1 MVDQIRKPGVNIT
14 QVVGGTPPTPV
25 TATLV
30 PCIVGPAYE
39 VVELIGDDGTAST
52 ESQVSTSAGP
62 LLYKQLPVHIATE
75 DYPTPRADSSQMSVL
90 VPEVEVALQRTGDF
104 NILDRNPGTAF
115 LKSANYGTRPGIFI
129 SRSHLANNCK
139 DATFIVLVDT
149 SLTNNAAS
157 FVVNNGVL
165 DNGQGDAAIAEE
177 ILDNII
183 GAVTGTSY
191 VEATLDIGGA
201 IGGYVLYSTRFG
213 ATASISLVSVSGGAT
228 ATMFNNGA
236 GGTLQYDGSAIEK
249 IRVQGGGFYAED
261 NVNPTILTSSVI
273 KHTPG
278 IGQVHNGSLDTLDA
292 GENQA
297 IGNNA
302 FVTVQIDIFGD
313 IEMNYASNVVNFND
327 DFMLRAATPQ
337 SNGDLFTA
345 SGPIGQAISNVMITE
360 IQDDYIKLGIVNTQR
375 SIYDA
380 EGNPQHQVYTDFQL
394 GTLSNP
400 VPFAPKNGYFTA
412 QSLREFSDGII
423 GPATQATH
431 IGDPVAIS
439 VATGA
444 MVELAGWT
452 ADASDSFSGL
462 ALNLKLTIAGVSET
476 IRLPF
481 IDNDENAN
489 LALWAPLLNGKIAAS
504 YNANSRFEF
513 TTIATG
519 SNVNLQI
526 SGSLGEDIVAA
537 LLTADPAS
545 GAFVNGAQ
553 SANNGVTASD
563 FGTDDE
569 LAAFTG
575 KKFIFYLNDGP
586 TEYSFVASGT
596 SIAPFVR
603 TVNDRMGYEAL
614 SYAVNAGNATFTLK
628 SYLFGVA
635 SKVAPKLDEL
645 GTQAL
650 GFADAAASIQ
660 GTDGSLVALSGFA
673 EGTGRPN
680 PDVFVH
686 QDGNIVIGGDIM
698 RNTITGYPVSSST
711 SARIHVAYRA
721 LRLDLTPSANVP
733 GIIRV
738 SSIDTLQEVFGPISN
753 RNPFALALYF
763 ALLNSGDGVEINA
776 IGVDD
781 VSEAEP
787 NGTVVAY
794 ASAAEFLRSYEV
806 YSIVPLTQDE
816 NVIALFDNHV
826 TDMSKPE
833 LRAERTVISA
843 PANPER
849 YNDIVVLSTG
859 EVGAES
865 TGVAKQVDLNDSP
878 EAILNGMGI
887 DTSEE
892 IPFQFSDL
900 TQLYL
905 HITVGDS
912 SYKYSVESISG
923 GRVSFRTVY
932 TSSQNGDGFYSTELL
947 PSEFVGAEFS
957 LALRGAPL
965 TIAGTGLLNKTAYA
979 ETIRNGAQQYLNRRQ
994 IRLYP
999 DTVVSDAV
1007 GGINQQLPSYYFA
1020 AALAGMVANIDSQ
1033 EPLTRVPMVGFNE
1046 VFGPALDRNHLNIIS
1061 AGNAV
1066 IEPES
1071 EGANPSLRMQGSTDP
1086 STIESR
1092 EWSVT
1097 RAVDAFSKT
1106 LRNQLKSKIGRFNI
1120 TQAYID
1126 DLSMLVDSMCTNAVN
1141 QGQFRGADVIKLE
1154 QDVAQ
1159 PDTILV
1165 EIQLEVLYPAN
1176 YINVTLVV

>member
-52 ESQVSTSAGP
+52 ESQVNTSTGP
-62 LLYKQLPVHIATE
+62 LLYKQLPVHLAVD

-115 LKSANYGTRPGIFI
+115 LKSANYGTRPGIWI
-129 SRSHLANNCK
+129 SQAHLANNCRA
-139 DATFIVLVDT
+139 ATFIVLVDT
-149 SLTNNAAS
+149 ALTNNAAS
-157 FVVNNGVL
+157 FVVNNNVP
-165 DNGQGDAAIAEE
+165 NQGTAADKAEA
-177 ILDNII
+177 ILDNITS
-183 GAVTGTSY
+183 AVTGTSY
-191 VEATLDIGGA
+191 VAAELNLGA
-201 IGGYVLYSTRFG
+201 GAQNGYILHSTRFG
-213 ATASISLVSVSGGAT
+213 ATASISLVSVSGGAIG
-228 ATMFNNGA
+228 TMFNDGA
-236 GGTLQYDGSAIEK
+236 DGTLQYAARSMEK
-249 IRVQGGGFYAED
+249 IRAEGGGFYAED
-261 NVNPTILTSSVI
+261 NVNPTILTSSVV

-278 IGQVHNGSLDTLDA
+278 KGYVQSGGTLDVLNA
-292 GENQA
+292 GDNLA
-297 IGNNA
+297 IGDKA
-302 FVTVQIDIFGD
+302 FAVVQIDIFGD
-313 IEMNYASNVVNFND
+313 VQLNYLANDVNFID
-327 DFMLRAATPQ
+327 DFQLRAATPL

-345 SGPIGQAISNVMITE
+345 SGAIGQAISNVMVTE
-360 IQDDYIKLGIVNTQR
+360 IQDDYIKLGVVNTQR
-375 SIYDA
+375 SVYDA
-380 EGNPQHQVYTDFQL
+380 EGNPVRQVYTDYQL
-394 GTLSNP
+394 GTLANP

-412 QSLREFSDGII
+412 QSLREFSDGVI
-423 GPATQATH
+423 GPATQAIH
-431 IGDPVAIS
+431 IGDAVGIS

-444 MVELAGWT
+444 IVELEGWE
-452 ADASDSFSGL
+452 SGKSGEFSGL
-462 ALNLKLTIAGVSET
+462 ALILRLTIAGESET

-481 IDNDENAN
+481 INDDEAGH
-489 LALWAPLLNGKIAAS
+489 LALWAPLLDGKVAAT
-504 YNANSRFEF
+504 YANTRFTF
-513 TTIATG
+513 TTVATG

-526 SGSLGEDIVAA
+526 SGSPGEDVIAA
-537 LLTADPAS
+537 LILADAVNN
-545 GAFVNGAQ
+545 GVFVNGAREG
-553 SANNGVTASD
+553 NTGSD

-569 LAAFTG
+569 LANFAG
-575 KKFIFYLNDGP
+575 KKFVFYLNDGP
-586 TEYSFVASGT
+586 TEYSFIASGT
-596 SIAPFVR
+596 AIAPFVR

-635 SKVAPKLDEL
+635 SKVAPKLNEL

-650 GFADAAASIQ
+650 GFANDTAAIQ
-660 GTDGSLVALSGFA
+660 GTDGSGVNLSGFA

-686 QDGNIVIGGDIM
+686 PDGNIVISGDIM
-698 RNTITGYPVSSST
+698 RNTITGYPVASST
-711 SARIHVAYRA
+711 SARVHVAYRA
-721 LRLDLTPSANVP
+721 LRLDLTPSASAP

-787 NGTVVAY
+787 DGTVVAY
-794 ASAAEFLRSYEV
+794 ASAAEFLRAYEV
-806 YSIVPLTQDE
+806 YSIVPLTHDE

-826 TDMSKPE
+826 KDMSQPE
-833 LRAERTVISA
+833 MRAERTVISS
-843 PANPER
+843 PSNPDR
-849 YNDIVVLSTG
+849 HNDIVVLSTG
-859 EVGAES
+859 ETGAES
-865 TGVAKQVDLNDSP
+865 TGVARQVDLNDSP

-905 HITVGDS
+905 HITVGDA

-923 GRVSFRTVY
+923 GRISYRITY
-932 TSSQNGDGFYSTELL
+932 TSAQNGDGFYSTELL
-947 PSEFVGAEFS
+947 PDEFVGAEFS

-965 TIAGTGLLNKTAYA
+965 TIAGTGLLDKTAYA
-979 ETIRNGAQQYLNRRQ
+979 ETIRNAAQQYLNRRQ

-999 DTVVSDAV
+999 DTVQSDAV
-1007 GGINQQLPSYYFA
+1007 GGINQRLPSYYFA
-1020 AALAGMVANIDSQ
+1020 AALAGMVGNIDSQ
-1033 EPLTRVPMVGFNE
+1033 EPLTRVPMVGFND
-1046 VFGPALDRNHLNIIS
+1046 VVGPSLARNHLNVIS

-1126 DLSMLVDSMCTNAVN
+1126 DLSMLVDSMCRSAVD

>member
-52 ESQVSTSAGP
+52 ESQVNTSTGP
-62 LLYKQLPVHIATE
+62 LLYKQLPVHLAVD

-115 LKSANYGTRPGIFI
+115 LKSANYGTRPGIWI
-129 SRSHLANNCK
+129 SRAHLAGNCL

-149 SLTNNAAS
+149 ALTNNAAS
-157 FVVNNGVL
+157 FVVNNNVVG
-165 DNGQGDAAIAEE
+165 GTDAEKAEAI
-177 ILDNII
+177 LNNITS
-183 GAVTGTSY
+183 AVTGTSY
-191 VEATLDIGGA
+191 VEAELNVNGVQD
-201 IGGYVLYSTRFG
+201 GYILYSTRFG
-213 ATASISLVSVSGGAT
+213 ATASISLVSVSGGAIG
-228 ATMFNNGA
+228 TMFNDGT
-236 GGTLQYDGSAIEK
+236 GGTLQYNARNIEK
-249 IRVQGGGFYAED
+249 IRAEGGGFYAED
-261 NVNPTILTSSVI
+261 NVNPTILTSSIV

-278 IGQVHNGSLDTLDA
+278 NGYVQSGGVFDTLDG
-292 GENQA
+292 GENLA
-297 IGNNA
+297 ITTTNA
-302 FVTVQIDIFGD
+302 FATVQIDIFGD
-313 IEMNYASNVVNFND
+313 VHINYLANNVNFNE
-327 DFMLRAATPQ
+327 DFQLRAATPL

-345 SGPIGQAISNVMITE
+345 SGAIGQAISNVMVTE
-360 IQDDYIKLGIVNTQR
+360 IQDDYIKLGVVNTQR

-380 EGNPQHQVYTDFQL
+380 DGNPVRQVYTDYQL
-394 GTLSNP
+394 GTRANP

-412 QSLREFSDGII
+412 QSLREFSDGVI
-423 GPATQATH
+423 GPATQAIH
-431 IGDPVAIS
+431 IGDAVAIS
-439 VATGA
+439 GATGA
-444 MVELAGWT
+444 IVGLEGW
-452 ADASDSFSGL
+452 ASGESGVFSGL
-462 ALNLKLTIAGVSET
+462 ALILRLTIAGESET

-481 IDNDENAN
+481 INDDENAH
-489 LALWAPLLNGKIAAS
+489 LALWAPLLNGKVAAT
-504 YNANSRFEF
+504 YAGTRFTF
-513 TTIATG
+513 TTVATG

-526 SGSLGEDIVAA
+526 SGSPDEDVIAA
-537 LLTADPAS
+537 LILANPAD
-545 GAFVNGAQ
+545 GVFVNGAL
-553 SANNGVTASD
+553 AGNTGSD

-569 LAAFTG
+569 LGGFTG
-575 KKFIFYLNDGP
+575 KKFVFYLNDGP
-586 TEYSFVASGT
+586 TEYSFVSSGT
-596 SIAPFVR
+596 AIAPFVR

-614 SYAVNAGNATFTLK
+614 SYDVNAGQATFTLK

-635 SKVAPKLDEL
+635 SKVAPKLNEL

-650 GFADAAASIQ
+650 GFADGAAAIQ
-660 GTDGSLVALSGFA
+660 GTDGSGAALSGFA

-686 QDGNIVIGGDIM
+686 LDGNIVISGDIM
-698 RNTITGYPVSSST
+698 RNTITGYPVASST

-721 LRLDLTPSANVP
+721 LRLDLTPSASAP

-787 NGTVVAY
+787 DGTVVAY
-794 ASAAEFLRSYEV
+794 ASAAEFLRAYEV
-806 YSIVPLTQDE
+806 YSIVPLTHDE

-826 TDMSKPE
+826 KDMSQPE
-833 LRAERTVISA
+833 LRAERTVIAS
-843 PANPER
+843 PSNPER

-859 EVGAES
+859 ETGAES
-865 TGVAKQVDLNDSP
+865 TGVARQVDLNDSP

-887 DTSEE
+887 DTSED

-905 HITVGDS
+905 HITVGDA
-912 SYKYSVESISG
+912 SYKYSVESVSG
-923 GRVSFRTVY
+923 GRVSYRITY

-947 PSEFVGAEFS
+947 PAEFVGAEFS

-965 TIAGTGLLNKTAYA
+965 TIASTGLLDKTAYA
-979 ETIRNGAQQYLNRRQ
+979 ETIRNAAQQYLNRRQ

-999 DTVVSDAV
+999 DTVQSDAV
-1007 GGINQQLPSYYFA
+1007 GGINQRLPSYYFA
-1020 AALAGMVANIDSQ
+1020 AALAGMVGNIDSQ
-1033 EPLTRVPMVGFNE
+1033 EPLTRVPMVGFND
-1046 VFGPALDRNHLNIIS
+1046 VAGPALDRNHLNVIS

-1126 DLSMLVDSMCTNAVN
+1126 DLSMLVDSMCRGAVE